1 MEQMNAHYHRQ
12 NGSTLLG
19 LIIGLVVGLGIAV
32 VVALMITQN
41 PVPFVDKVGKQER
54 VQVPGGKIDDP
65 NRPMYGA
72 RPAEKPIVANAPE
85 TAPVAEFKPQ
95 ANQGVA
101 TAPATSA
108 TPTAPAKADPADDK
122 FIYYLQAGAFRGWN
136 DAESERARLALM
148 GFEAHI
154 TERQAENGTLYRV
167 RMGPYAQAEAMN
179 KMRGRLS
186 ESGIEFAI
194 IRAPK

>member
-1 MEQMNAHYHRQ
+1 MKQQLNANYHRQ

-19 LIIGLVVGLGIAV
+19 LVIGLVLGLGIAV

-54 VQVPGGKIDDP
+54 SQVPGGKIEDP
-65 NRPMYGA
+65 NRPMYGNRQA
-72 RPAEKPIVANAPE
+72 ERPVVANTPE
-85 TAPVAEFKPQ
+85 SAPVSEFKPQ

-101 TAPATSA
+101 TAPA
-108 TPTAPAKADPADDK
+108 APAKADPADDK
-122 FIYYLQAGAFRGWN
+122 WIYYLQAGAFRAWN

-148 GFEAHI
+148 GFEAQI

-167 RMGPYAQAEAMN
+167 RMGPYAQADAMN

>member
-1 MEQMNAHYHRQ
+1 MKQMNAVYHRQ

-32 VVALMITQN
+32 VVALMITKN
-41 PVPFVDKVGKQER
+41 PVPFVDKVAKPDR
-54 VQVPGGKIDDP
+54 TQVPSGKIDDP
-65 NRPMYGA
+65 NRPMYGN
-72 RPAEKPIVANAPE
+72 RPAEKPIVANTPE
-85 TAPVAEFKPQ
+85 TAPVAEFKQQPS
-95 ANQGVA
+95 APVA
-101 TAPATSA
+101 QTPAAP
-108 TPTAPAKADPADDK
+108 PPAKADAADDK
-122 FIYYLQAGAFRGWN
+122 WIYYLQAGAFKAWN

-148 GFEAHI
+148 GFEAQI
-154 TERQAENGTLYRV
+154 TERKADNGTLYRV